1 MFALQIEELHLAHAK
16 VPQSNTLAVD
26 ASVVGTAELPRAS
39 AGAPQAGSLSLML
52 VQALHSNDATLLEQV
67 CRPFENSKSR
77 ILPHYYPFCIIVC
90 QLTSFSQ
97 CLAYTNAKLVQK
109 TVVRLPPKYVV
120 PFLQLVVAK
129 FQVKK
134 VLHEYICAA
143 VLRIET
149 IISRT
154 LRLI

>member
-67 CRPFENSKSR
+67 CRPFEKSKSR
-77 ILPHYYPFCIIVC
+77 ILPHYYPFCIIVLPTYELFAVPC
-90 QLTSFSQ
+90 VHERQVGSEDSG
-97 CLAYTNAKLVQK
+97 AVAPE
-109 TVVRLPPKYVV
+109 VRRAV
-120 PFLQLVVAK
+120 PAACCR
-129 FQVKK
+129 QVPG
-134 VLHEYICAA
+134 
-143 VLRIET
+143 
-149 IISRT
+149 
-154 LRLI
+154 